1 MTVAEL
7 IEKLKEL
14 PQDAV
19 VVHED
24 NEQGYY
30 EMVEAVVFARVIR
43 CYDAEGRKKREISG
57 AVELR

>member
-7 IEKLKEL
+7 IEKLKAL

-30 EMVEAVVFARVIR
+30 EMVEAEVVARVIR